1 MKSRLML
8 MLLSTLAAAS
18 VSAQTVSTGAVTS
31 VTWAANPAG
40 AQPMPNAPPLT
51 LLSFSGAVPLR
62 TADGGKCL
70 LVARRGTQIV
80 AVELSPVVN
89 GPAIVGWTPRQIDM
103 STLTSKWGYHAS
115 LGNAAGSGFGNPVTR
130 SMAAATKPASSPR
143 MSAWSNT
150 NVDAHRKD
158 TMEAQSAQPVTV
170 NRKTYRKYSQLQE
183 ASATTPSNASDEYF
197 CE

>member
-1 MKSRLML
+1 MKSRPML

-31 VTWAANPAG
+31 ATWAANPAG

-62 TADGGKCL
+62 TAEGGKCL

-103 STLTSKWGYHAS
+103 NTLTSKWGYHAAQ
-115 LGNAAGSGFGNPVTR
+115 GNAVTNI
-130 SMAAATKPASSPR
+130 
-143 MSAWSNT
+143 SAWNA

-158 TMEAQSAQPVTV
+158 AAQTQSVHSVTV
-170 NRKTYRKYSQLQE
+170 NGKTYRQYSQFKD
-183 ASATTPSNASDEYF
+183 ASAKNASDEYL

>member
-31 VTWAANPAG
+31 ATWAANPAG

-62 TADGGKCL
+62 TAEGGKCL

-103 STLTSKWGYHAS
+103 NTLTSKWGYHAS
-115 LGNAAGSGFGNPVTR
+115 QGNAATNAFGNPVTR
-130 SMAAATKPASSPR
+130 TMGAAASAPNV
-143 MSAWSNT
+143 SAWNAK
-150 NVDAHRKD
+150 VDAHRKD
-158 TMEAQSAQPVTV
+158 ATQTQSAQSVTV
-170 NRKTYRKYSQLQE
+170 NGKTYRQYSQFKD
-183 ASATTPSNASDEYF
+183 ASAKNASDEYL

>member
-80 AVELSPVVN
+80 AVELSPVLN
-89 GPAIVGWTPRQIDM
+89 GPSIVGWTPRQIDM
-103 STLTSKWGYHAS
+103 NTLTSKWGYTAPQGRAAAS
-115 LGNAAGSGFGNPVTR
+115 AFGNPVTH
-130 SMAAATKPASSPR
+130 SMAAGSKPAASPQ
-143 MSAWSNT
+143 MSAWNNA

-158 TMEAQSAQPVTV
+158 AMETQSQAVTV
-170 NRKTYRKYSQLQE
+170 NGKTYRKYSQFKD
-183 ASATTPSNASDEYF
+183 ASAKTSDASDEYL